1 MRNSFSSNSSLRRIA
16 HRIRRFLFVGA
27 GVLGVVTTAAAD
39 DRIEI
44 VPYAGFRTGG
54 DFEFED
60 VQQHA
65 HVDSQG
71 SLALA
76 LNLDIDANS
85 QYQVYFS
92 RQATRIEPTP
102 ATPGGTDLD
111 VAYLHFGGTLTPDTN
126 LALKPYLVGT
136 LGATWFS
143 PDAVGA
149 HENRGV
155 AEAARHEGGHADIGA
170 APERRFQSEAGERQF
185 ANIEI
190 AGAEGAKENLLGH
203 ELHEHRIDAVDLH
216 GAIHQRPV
224 AVVVADG
231 DGEIEERHGQV
242 PVSCGFRS

>member
-1 MRNSFSSNSSLRRIA
+1 MCNSFRSNSSPRRTA
-16 HRIRRFLFVGA
+16 HRILRFLLVGA
-27 GVLGVVTTAAAD
+27 GGVLGVVTIAAAD
-39 DRIEI
+39 NRIEI

-65 HVDSQG
+65 YVDSEG

-92 RQATRIEPTP
+92 QQATRIEPNP
-102 ATPGGTDLD
+102 ANPAGTDLD
-111 VAYLHFGGTLTPDTN
+111 IAYLHFGGTLTPDTS

-149 HENRGV
+149 HDSTQLSIALGGGLRFPVRPRFSFLLEARG
-155 AEAARHEGGHADIGA
+155 
-170 APERRFQSEAGERQF
+170 
-185 ANIEI
+185 
-190 AGAEGAKENLLGH
+190 
-203 ELHEHRIDAVDLH
+203 
-216 GAIHQRPV
+216 
-224 AVVVADG
+224 
-231 DGEIEERHGQV
+231 
-242 PVSCGFRS
+242 

>member
-1 MRNSFSSNSSLRRIA
+1 MRNSFSSNSSQRRTA

-27 GVLGVVTTAAAD
+27 GVLGIVTTAAAD

-92 RQATRIEPTP
+92 RQATRIEPNP

-111 VAYLHFGGTLTPDTN
+111 IAYLHFGGTLTPDTS
-126 LALKPYLVGT
+126 LPLKPYLVGT

-149 HENRGV
+149 NDSTQLSISLGGGLRIPVRPRFNLLLEARGFV
-155 AEAARHEGGHADIGA
+155 TFLSDNTAFFCSSGSAGGACQLRGNGTIFFQYELLAGA
-170 APERRFQSEAGERQF
+170 AFRF
-185 ANIEI
+185 
-190 AGAEGAKENLLGH
+190 
-203 ELHEHRIDAVDLH
+203 
-216 GAIHQRPV
+216 
-224 AVVVADG
+224 
-231 DGEIEERHGQV
+231 
-242 PVSCGFRS
+242 